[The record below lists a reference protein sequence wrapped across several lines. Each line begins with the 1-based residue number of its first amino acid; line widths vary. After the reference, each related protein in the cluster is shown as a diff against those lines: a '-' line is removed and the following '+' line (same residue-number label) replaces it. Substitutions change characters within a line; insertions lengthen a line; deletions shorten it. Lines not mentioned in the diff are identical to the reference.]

1 MTVFLWILQIAVA
14 FLYVAGGAYKTFNPD
29 ELLKGLVPFSRQT
42 WIALGVL
49 EMAGGLLV
57 VVPAALKW
65 MPGLTPAAAAVL
77 AVETAVLAAIYSRYS
92 RAWSVE
98 NPMTWAVC
106 MFVLVAI
113 VAYGTYVRY
122 VQAA

>member
-1 MTVFLWILQIAVA
+1 MPVILWILQIAVA
-14 FLYVAGGAYKTFNPD
+14 VLYLAGGAYKTFNPE

-42 WIALGVL
+42 WIVLGVL

-57 VVPAALKW
+57 VVPAATKW
-65 MPGLTPAAAAVL
+65 MPGLTPLAATVL
-77 AVETAVLAAIYSRYS
+77 AVETAALAVIYSRYS

-98 NPMTWAVC
+98 NPMTWAIC

-113 VAYGTYVRY
+113 VAYGTYLRY
-122 VQAA
+122 AR

>member
-1 MTVFLWILQIAVA
+1 MNVVLWILQIAVA

-29 ELLKGLVPFSRQT
+29 ELMKGLVPFSRQT
-42 WIALGVL
+42 WVALGVL
-49 EMAGGLLV
+49 EMVGGLLI
-57 VVPAALKW
+57 VVPAAMRW

-77 AVETAVLAAIYSRYS
+77 AVETAVLAVVYSRYS

-98 NPMTWAVC
+98 NPMTWAIC

-113 VAYGTYVRY
+113 VAYGTYLRY
-122 VQAA
+122 AR

>member
-42 WIALGVL
+42 WIALGIL
-49 EMAGGLLV
+49 EMAGGILV
-57 VVPAALKW
+57 VVPAATKW
-65 MPGLTPAAAAVL
+65 MPGLTPIAATVL
-77 AVETAVLAAIYSRYS
+77 AVETAVLAVIYSRYS
-92 RAWSVE
+92 RSWSVE

-113 VAYGTYVRY
+113 VACGTYLRY
-122 VQAA
+122 AR

>member
-1 MTVFLWILQIAVA
+1 MTVFLWILQIVVA
-14 FLYVAGGAYKTFNPD
+14 FLYVAGGAYKAFNPD

-57 VVPAALKW
+57 VVPAAMKW
-65 MPGLTPAAAAVL
+65 MPGLTPVAAAVL
-77 AVETAVLAAIYSRYS
+77 AVETAVLAVIYSQYS
-92 RAWSVE
+92 REWSVE

-113 VAYGTYVRY
+113 VTYGTYLRY
-122 VQAA
+122 AR

>member
-1 MTVFLWILQIAVA
+1 MNVVLWILQITVA

-29 ELLKGLVPFSRQT
+29 ELLKGMIPFSRST
-42 WIALGVL
+42 WISLGIL

-77 AVETAVLAAIYSRYS
+77 AVETAVLAAIYARYS
-92 RAWSVE
+92 RAWTVE

-106 MFVLVAI
+106 MFVLVA
-113 VAYGTYVRY
+113 VV
-122 VQAA
+122 